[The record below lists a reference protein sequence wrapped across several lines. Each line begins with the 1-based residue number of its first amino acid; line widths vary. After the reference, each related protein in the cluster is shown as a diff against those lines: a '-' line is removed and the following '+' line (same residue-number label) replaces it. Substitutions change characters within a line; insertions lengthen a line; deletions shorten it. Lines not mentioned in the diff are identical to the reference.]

1 MKRGDMITPR
11 LKVFTRHRLIPSRS
25 IHPGANMNITRERF
39 TKVIVPIVNAA
50 LMRGLIDKAAPWLP
64 LAPERN
70 VRFEDTIDG
79 DIPIAVDVGR
89 WRDGLS
95 HILWALW
102 PVKPGVPLQ
111 RPVYYYEWPGD
122 VWGWA
127 TIDRRSD
134 LWLEEFGEFRCR
146 RKRLSRID
154 AMSRTPLDGR
164 VTTRL

>member
-1 MKRGDMITPR
+1 
-11 LKVFTRHRLIPSRS
+11 
-25 IHPGANMNITRERF
+25 MNITRERF

-64 LAPERN
+64 LASERN
-70 VRFEDTIDG
+70 VRFVGVIDG
-79 DIPIAVDVGR
+79 TIPVAVDIGR
-89 WRDGLS
+89 WQDGIS
-95 HILWALW
+95 HVLWALW
-102 PVKPGVPLQ
+102 PTAPDVSLE

-164 VTTRL
+164 IATRL